1 MHGGFGQPDWAVSEV
16 EVAGRCRFG
25 IVYGQEAGPDT
36 DPLALAYSA
45 GSLAHLDT
53 LIQVALATLAP
64 GDRALDLGAH
74 LGGFALTAAA
84 LGCEVL
90 AVEASP
96 RNAGLLRRSVTHNDF
111 QNLHVVHAAV
121 CDQSGSAEFCSHG
134 PWGHMATPATGW
146 PGVTVPAVRADD
158 LLEQRGWDT
167 VRFVKLDVEG
177 SEVRA
182 VRGMRR
188 LLQRRDAPI
197 VFFES
202 NKATLALYGQTDQDL
217 KAELRRLGYTL
228 YEVRP
233 GSLLRVG
240 EGDEQAAPVL
250 DYLAAKR
257 LPPRLAAWEPA
268 AARPLLSRLGRWLG
282 LTRRS
287 A

>member
-1 MHGGFGQPDWAVSEV
+1 MHRGFGQRDWAVSEV
-16 EVAGRCRFG
+16 EVAGRYRFG

-36 DPLALAYSA
+36 DPIALAYSA

-96 RNAGLLRRSVTHNDF
+96 RNAGLLRLSAAHNGF
-111 QNLHVVHAAV
+111 QKLHVIHAAV
-121 CDQSGSAEFCSHG
+121 CDERGSAEFCSHG

-158 LLEQRGWDT
+158 LLEQQGWDT
-167 VRFVKLDVEG
+167 VRLVKLDVEG

-188 LLQRRDAPI
+188 LLQRSDAPVVI
-197 VFFES
+197 FES
-202 NKATLALYGQTDQDL
+202 NQAMLGLYGQTDQDL
-217 KAELRRLGYTL
+217 KSELRRLGYAL

-240 EGDEQAAPVL
+240 EGHEQSAPVL

-257 LPPRLAAWEPA
+257 LPPRLAAWGPTA
-268 AARPLLSRLGRWLG
+268 ATPLLSRFRRWLG